1 MRFWRQRMMEKEEL
15 YARIEELERELAE
28 ERIRRKIT
36 EDNSDCALWEYEI
49 AAKRYVLSRKLG
61 GKWSTTNMV
70 IENYQE
76 QMHKWG
82 FVHPDD
88 WANFDE
94 FCAAMD
100 RGDEHISYEV
110 RQVSDES
117 VFVWFRYVGIPVYD
131 KDHKPYKI
139 MGKTMDITEEK
150 KNQELLEQKA
160 ERDSLTDLY
169 NKAKMRKLVEKHIRR
184 ADAHD
189 EGAFLIIDIDD
200 FKSINDTYGHLY
212 GDEVL
217 IKIANI
223 LLISTGLE
231 DYAGRI
237 GGDEFCVF
245 CRGENA
251 GQHAMETAER
261 ISQMADRIQLSGRRV
276 TLSMGISKYPA
287 DAATYEDLYQK
298 ADQALY
304 RVKHS
309 GKNAFSVYDKNY
321 NYADYTSGRKGN
333 ERETKREDAG
343 KKNIFIER
351 EIFDYAFRMMSSEQN
366 IKEAFKKIFF
376 ELGIRFQLQYFGLI
390 RYENQKAEIYD
401 EWSKRSEPIALDF
414 YTGIWPELENCFKE
428 HSFYMH
434 HDGLMIPIYA
444 ENKLSM
450 ITLIQSSQEEHQ
462 WTEAECEILSTMTRM
477 MESYLN
483 REKFAEKG
491 LEKEQENQELTIPGT
506 ETPESFSGKMG
517 QILPWQD
524 SQYAEVFLGIR
535 DYDEISAKM
544 SEEVKNSLLYH
555 LGTHIQKHLKGQEM
569 VCHVKKDEFLLLL
582 DNHVEAAS
590 EKIGHIMIMFEA
602 MIGEKYPDV
611 SINLYSGIYY
621 LESRGYRP
629 EEIFRIGKTLK
640 NKAKRYCTLENSI
653 YENRKSAGNIIDKE
667 AGILNRGNLTRL
679 KGFMNRAAKGER
691 LTVGFIGGSITQGFS
706 ATDPGKCYA
715 ARTVAWLRK
724 IYPNTEFAYVN
735 AGIGATDSQFGA
747 ARVQEDLLQRLPD
760 LVFVEFSVND
770 HSTPH
775 FCETY
780 EGLVRQIYGSASAPA
795 MVLIHNVYYDTGK
808 SAAYYHAQVGR
819 HYDLPCISIQNSI
832 YPAVAAGRLPAEKIT
847 ADFLHPNDLGH
858 ELVASV
864 ITNFLEKVIHDKTQE
879 PQEIFPAP
887 LTENAYEHCVRL
899 QYFNSTP
906 GKSVFVED
914 MTPQRD
920 ITDIFRNGWSAGE
933 KGAYLEF
940 AFRGTGAAVQY
951 RRVKDGPAPI
961 ATAVV
966 DENPETACVLD
977 GTFDE
982 TWGDKMELATIAEH
996 LPYGEHRV
1004 RIELTETHENDKAGF
1019 YLVSLIVSGVRTETE
1034 AE

>member
-1 MRFWRQRMMEKEEL
+1 MMEKEEL

-49 AAKRYVLSRKLG
+49 ASKKYVLSRKLG

-621 LESRGYRP
+621 LESRRYRP

-819 HYDLPCISIQNSI
+819 HYDLPCISMQNSI

-858 ELVASV
+858 EFMASV

-906 GKSVFVED
+906 EKSGFEED

-940 AFRGTGAAVQY
+940 TFRGTGAAVQY

-1004 RIELTETHENDKAGF
+1004 RIEITETHENDKAGF

>member
-1 MRFWRQRMMEKEEL
+1 MEKEEL

-414 YTGIWPELENCFKE
+414 YTGIWPELENYFKE

-602 MIGEKYPDV
+602 MIGDKYPDV

-706 ATDPGKCYA
+706 ATDPEKCYA
-715 ARTVAWLRK
+715 ARTFGWLK
-724 IYPNTEFAYVN
+724 KVFPNTEFDYVN

-819 HYDLPCISIQNSI
+819 HYDLPCISMQNSI

-858 ELVASV
+858 EFMASV

-906 GKSVFVED
+906 EKSGFEED

-940 AFRGTGAAVQY
+940 TFRGTGAAVQY

-982 TWGDKMELATIAEH
+982 TWGDKMQLTTVAEH

-1004 RIELTETHENDKAGF
+1004 RVEITETHAEDKAEF
-1019 YLVSLIVSGVRTETE
+1019 YLVSVIVSGMQEE
-1034 AE
+1034 NFGK

>member
-1 MRFWRQRMMEKEEL
+1 MMEKEEL

-49 AAKRYVLSRKLG
+49 ASKKYVLSRKLG
-61 GKWSTTNMV
+61 GKWNTTNMV

-76 QMHKWG
+76 QMHNWG

-88 WANFDE
+88 WATFDE

-117 VFVWFRYVGIPVYD
+117 AFIWFRYVGIPVYD

-139 MGKTMDITEEK
+139 MGKTLDITGEK
-150 KNQELLEQKA
+150 KNQELLKQKA

-169 NKAKMRKLVEKHIRR
+169 NKAKMRKLVEKHIRQ
-184 ADAHD
+184 ADD
-189 EGAFLIIDIDD
+189 TEGAFLIIDIDD
-200 FKSINDTYGHLY
+200 FKTINDTCGHLY

-217 IKIANI
+217 IKIANTI
-223 LLISTGLE
+223 LISAGME

-245 CRGENA
+245 CRGKNV
-251 GQHAMETAER
+251 GQHAVETAER
-261 ISQMADRIQLSGRRV
+261 ISRMADQIQLSGRRV
-276 TLSMGISKYPA
+276 TLSMGISRYPE
-287 DAATYEDLYQK
+287 DASSYEELYQK

-304 RVKHS
+304 RVKRS

-321 NYADYTSGRKGN
+321 NYVDYTSERKGTD
-333 ERETKREDAG
+333 RETG
-343 KKNIFIER
+343 FW
-351 EIFDYAFRMMSSEQN
+351 Q
-366 IKEAFKKIFF
+366 
-376 ELGIRFQLQYFGLI
+376 
-390 RYENQKAEIYD
+390 
-401 EWSKRSEPIALDF
+401 
-414 YTGIWPELENCFKE
+414 ELEK
-428 HSFYMH
+428 YYK
-434 HDGLMIPIYA
+434 GR
-444 ENKLSM
+444 
-450 ITLIQSSQEEHQ
+450 Q
-462 WTEAECEILSTMTRM
+462 WTETESEILSTMTRM

-483 REKFAEKG
+483 HEEYAGNVREREKDTEKPEPDIAG
-491 LEKEQENQELTIPGT
+491 M
-506 ETPESFSGKMG
+506 ETTESFSIKLE

-524 SQYAEVFLGIR
+524 GQYAEVFLGIR
-535 DYDEISAKM
+535 DYDVISEKM
-544 SEEVKNSLLYH
+544 SDEERASLIYH
-555 LGTHIQKHLKGQEM
+555 LGTHIHKHLKGQEM
-569 VCHVKKDEFLLLL
+569 VCHLKKDEFLLLL
-582 DNHVEAAS
+582 DNHVEAAA

-602 MIGEKYPDV
+602 MIGDKYPDV

-706 ATDPGKCYA
+706 ATEPDKCYA
-715 ARTVAWLRK
+715 ARTFGWLK
-724 IYPNTEFAYVN
+724 KVFPNTEFDYVN

-780 EGLVRQIYGSASAPA
+780 EGLVRQIYGSASA
-795 MVLIHNVYYDTGK
+795 
-808 SAAYYHAQVGR
+808 
-819 HYDLPCISIQNSI
+819 LP
-832 YPAVAAGRLPAEKIT
+832 
-847 ADFLHPNDLGH
+847 
-858 ELVASV
+858 
-864 ITNFLEKVIHDKTQE
+864 
-879 PQEIFPAP
+879 
-887 LTENAYEHCVRL
+887 
-899 QYFNSTP
+899 
-906 GKSVFVED
+906 
-914 MTPQRD
+914 
-920 ITDIFRNGWSAGE
+920 
-933 KGAYLEF
+933 
-940 AFRGTGAAVQY
+940 
-951 RRVKDGPAPI
+951 
-961 ATAVV
+961 
-966 DENPETACVLD
+966 
-977 GTFDE
+977 
-982 TWGDKMELATIAEH
+982 
-996 LPYGEHRV
+996 
-1004 RIELTETHENDKAGF
+1004 
-1019 YLVSLIVSGVRTETE
+1019 
-1034 AE
+1034 

>member
-1 MRFWRQRMMEKEEL
+1 MEKEEL

-49 AAKRYVLSRKLG
+49 ASKKYVLSRKLG
-61 GKWSTTNMV
+61 GKWNTTNMV
-70 IENYQE
+70 IENYQK
-76 QMHKWG
+76 QMHNWG

-88 WANFDE
+88 WATFDE

-100 RGDEHISYEV
+100 RGDERISYEV

-117 VFVWFRYVGIPVYD
+117 AFIWFRYVGIPVYD

-139 MGKTMDITEEK
+139 MGKTLDITGEK
-150 KNQELLEQKA
+150 KNQELLKQKA

-169 NKAKMRKLVEKHIRR
+169 NKAKMRKLVEKHIRQ
-184 ADAHD
+184 ADD
-189 EGAFLIIDIDD
+189 TEGAFIIVDIDD
-200 FKSINDTYGHLY
+200 FKTINDTCGHLY

-217 IKIANI
+217 IKIANTI
-223 LLISTGLE
+223 LISAGME

-245 CRGENA
+245 CRGKNV
-251 GQHAMETAER
+251 GQHAVETAER
-261 ISQMADRIQLSGRRV
+261 ISRMADQIQLSGRRV
-276 TLSMGISKYPA
+276 TLSMGISRYPE
-287 DAATYEDLYQK
+287 DASSYEELYQK

-304 RVKHS
+304 RVKRS

-321 NYADYTSGRKGN
+321 NYVDYTSERKGTD
-333 ERETKREDAG
+333 RETG
-343 KKNIFIER
+343 FW
-351 EIFDYAFRMMSSEQN
+351 Q
-366 IKEAFKKIFF
+366 
-376 ELGIRFQLQYFGLI
+376 
-390 RYENQKAEIYD
+390 
-401 EWSKRSEPIALDF
+401 
-414 YTGIWPELENCFKE
+414 ELEK
-428 HSFYMH
+428 YYK
-434 HDGLMIPIYA
+434 GR
-444 ENKLSM
+444 
-450 ITLIQSSQEEHQ
+450 Q
-462 WTEAECEILSTMTRM
+462 WTETESEILSTMTRM

-483 REKFAEKG
+483 HEEYAGNVREREKDTEKPEPDIAG
-491 LEKEQENQELTIPGT
+491 M
-506 ETPESFSGKMG
+506 ETTESFSIKLE

-524 SQYAEVFLGIR
+524 GQYAEVFLGIR

-602 MIGEKYPDV
+602 MIGDKYPDV

-706 ATDPGKCYA
+706 ATDLDKCYA
-715 ARTVAWLRK
+715 ARIFGWLK
-724 IYPNTEFAYVN
+724 KVFPNTEFDYVN

-899 QYFNSTP
+899 QYSNSTP
-906 GKSVFVED
+906 GKSVFVDD

-982 TWGDKMELATIAEH
+982 TWGDKMQLTTVAEH

>member
-1 MRFWRQRMMEKEEL
+1 MEKEEL

-351 EIFDYAFRMMSSEQN
+351 EIFDYAFRMMFSEQN

-414 YTGIWPELENCFKE
+414 YTGIWPELENYFKE

-602 MIGEKYPDV
+602 MIGDKYPDV

-706 ATDPGKCYA
+706 ATDPDKCYA
-715 ARTVAWLRK
+715 ARTFGWLK
-724 IYPNTEFAYVN
+724 KVFPNTEFDYVN

-906 GKSVFVED
+906 EKSGFEED

-940 AFRGTGAAVQY
+940 TFRGTGAAVQY

-982 TWGDKMELATIAEH
+982 TWGDKMQLTTVAEH

-1034 AE
+1034 TEAE

>member
-1 MRFWRQRMMEKEEL
+1 MMEKEEL

-621 LESRGYRP
+621 LESRRYRP

-640 NKAKRYCTLENSI
+640 NKAKRYCTVENSI
-653 YENRKSAGNIIDKE
+653 YENRKSAGNVIDIE
-667 AGILNRGNLTRL
+667 AGMLNRGNLTRL
-679 KGFMNRAAKGER
+679 KNLLNRATKGER
-691 LTVGFIGGSITQGFS
+691 LTVGFIGGSITQGFA
-706 ATDPGKCYA
+706 ATEPDQCYA

-724 IYPNTEFAYVN
+724 VFPNTEFDYVN

-887 LTENAYEHCVRL
+887 LTENAYEHCMRL
-899 QYFNSTP
+899 QYSNSTP

-982 TWGDKMELATIAEH
+982 TWGDKMQLTTVAEH

>member
-1 MRFWRQRMMEKEEL
+1 MEKEEL

-217 IKIANI
+217 IKIANTI
-223 LLISTGLE
+223 LISAGME

-245 CRGENA
+245 CHGKNV
-251 GQHAMETAER
+251 GQHAVETAER
-261 ISQMADRIQLSGRRV
+261 ISRMADQIQLSGRRV
-276 TLSMGISKYPA
+276 TLSMGISRYPE
-287 DAATYEDLYQK
+287 DASSYEELYQK

-304 RVKHS
+304 RVKRS

-321 NYADYTSGRKGN
+321 NYVDYTSERKGTD
-333 ERETKREDAG
+333 RET
-343 KKNIFIER
+343 
-351 EIFDYAFRMMSSEQN
+351 
-366 IKEAFKKIFF
+366 
-376 ELGIRFQLQYFGLI
+376 GLW
-390 RYENQKAEIYD
+390 Q
-401 EWSKRSEPIALDF
+401 
-414 YTGIWPELENCFKE
+414 ELEK
-428 HSFYMH
+428 YYK
-434 HDGLMIPIYA
+434 GR
-444 ENKLSM
+444 
-450 ITLIQSSQEEHQ
+450 Q
-462 WTEAECEILSTMTRM
+462 WTETESEILSTMTRM

-483 REKFAEKG
+483 REEYAGNVREREKDT
-491 LEKEQENQELTIPGT
+491 EKPEPDIAGM
-506 ETPESFSGKMG
+506 ETTESFSIKLE

-524 SQYAEVFLGIR
+524 GQYAEVFLGIR

-747 ARVQEDLLQRLPD
+747 ARVQEDLLRRLPD

-819 HYDLPCISIQNSI
+819 HYDLPCISMQNSI

-858 ELVASV
+858 ALMASV
-864 ITNFLEKVIHDKTQE
+864 ITNFLEKVMHDKTQE
-879 PQEIFPAP
+879 PQKIFPAP

-899 QYFNSTP
+899 QYSNSTP

-982 TWGDKMELATIAEH
+982 TWGDKMQLTTVAEH
-996 LPYGEHRV
+996 LPYGEHQV
-1004 RIELTETHENDKAGF
+1004 RIEITETHDNDKAGF
-1019 YLVSLIVSGVRTETE
+1019 YLVSVIASGVREKTE

>member
-1 MRFWRQRMMEKEEL
+1 MEKEEL
-15 YARIEELERELAE
+15 LARIEGLEQELAE

-49 AAKRYVLSRKLG
+49 ATKKYVLSRKLG

-70 IENYQE
+70 IDNYQE
-76 QMHKWG
+76 KMHSWG

-88 WANFDE
+88 WGSFDA
-94 FCAAMD
+94 FCEAMD
-100 RGDEHISYEV
+100 RGDEHICYEV

-131 KDHKPYKI
+131 KDHRPYKI
-139 MGKTMDITEEK
+139 MGKTLDITEEK

-169 NKAKMRKLVEKHIRR
+169 NKAKVRKLVEKHIRHS
-184 ADAHD
+184 ADAGD
-189 EGAFLIIDIDD
+189 KKEEAAFLIIDIDD

-217 IKIANI
+217 IKIANV

-237 GGDEFCVF
+237 GGDEFCIF

-261 ISQMADRIQLSGRRV
+261 ISRMADRIQLSGRRV
-276 TLSMGISKYPA
+276 TLSMGISQYPA

-321 NYADYTSGRKGN
+321 NYADYTSGRKGTD
-333 ERETKREDAG
+333 RETKREDAG

-366 IKEAFKKIFF
+366 LKEAFKKIFF

-390 RYENQKAEIYD
+390 RYRDQRAEVYN
-401 EWSKRSEPIALDF
+401 EWSKRKDPISLDF
-414 YTGIWPELENCFKE
+414 YTGLWPELEKYFKE

-434 HDGLMIPIYA
+434 HDGLMIPIYT
-444 ENKLSM
+444 ENQLSM
-450 ITLIQSSQEEHQ
+450 VTLIQSSQEEHQ

-483 REKFAEKG
+483 REEYAG
-491 LEKEQENQELTIPGT
+491 NGQEKEQEAAGIAIAGT
-506 ETPESFSGKMG
+506 ETPESFSAKLE

-524 SQYAEVFLGIR
+524 GQYAEVFVGIR
-535 DYDEISAKM
+535 DYDEISEKM
-544 SEEVKNSLLYH
+544 SEEVQNSLLFH
-555 LGTHIQKHLKGQEM
+555 LGTHIHKHLKGQEM

-582 DNHVEAAS
+582 DNNVEAAA

-602 MIGEKYPDV
+602 MIGDKYPDV
-611 SINLYSGIYY
+611 PIKLYSGIYY

-640 NKAKRYCTLENSI
+640 NKAKRYCTVENSI
-653 YENRKSAGNIIDKE
+653 YENRKSAGNVIDKE

-679 KGFMNRAAKGER
+679 KNFLNRAAKGER
-691 LTVGFIGGSITQGFS
+691 LTVGFIGGSITQGFA
-706 ATDPGKCYA
+706 ATEADKCYA

-724 IYPNTEFAYVN
+724 LFPNTEFDYVN
-735 AGIGATDSQFGA
+735 AGIGATNSQFGA
-747 ARVQEDLLQRLPD
+747 ARVQEDLLRRLPD
-760 LVFVEFSVND
+760 LVMVEFSVND

-775 FCETY
+775 DMETY
-780 EGLVRQIYGSASAPA
+780 EGLVRQIYGSRSCPA
-795 MVLIHNVYYDTGK
+795 MVLLHSVYYDTGK
-808 SAAYYHAQVGR
+808 SAAYYHAQIGR
-819 HYDLPCISIQNSI
+819 HYDLPCLSMQNSI

-858 ELVASV
+858 ELMASV
-864 ITNFLEKVIHDKTQE
+864 ITNFLEKVIHDKAEEQKE
-879 PQEIFPAP
+879 SFPEP
-887 LTENAYEHCVRL
+887 LTENTYEHCSRL
-899 QYFNSTP
+899 QYFNSAP
-906 GKSVFVED
+906 EKSGFEED
-914 MTPQRD
+914 MTPQRE
-920 ITDIFRNGWSAGE
+920 ITDIFRNGWSSGE
-933 KGAYLEF
+933 KGAYLKF
-940 AFRGTGAAVQY
+940 TFRGTGAAVQY

-966 DENPETACVLD
+966 DGDPQTACVLD

-982 TWGDKMELATIAEH
+982 DWGDKMQLTTVAEH
-996 LPYGEHRV
+996 LPYGEHQV
-1004 RIELTETHENDKAGF
+1004 CVEITETHAEDLAEF
-1019 YLVSLIVSGVRTETE
+1019 YLVSLIVSGVKERNQ
-1034 AE
+1034 

>member
-1 MRFWRQRMMEKEEL
+1 MMEKEEL

-49 AAKRYVLSRKLG
+49 ATKKYVLSKKLG
-61 GKWSTTNMV
+61 GKWNTTNMV

-88 WANFDE
+88 WSVFDA
-94 FCAAMD
+94 FCEAMD

-139 MGKTMDITEEK
+139 MGKTLDITGEK

-169 NKAKMRKLVEKHIRR
+169 NKAKMRKLVEKHIRQ
-184 ADAHD
+184 ADD
-189 EGAFLIIDIDD
+189 TEGAFLIIDIDD
-200 FKSINDTYGHLY
+200 FKTINDTCGHLY

-217 IKIANI
+217 IKIANTI
-223 LLISTGLE
+223 LISAGME

-245 CRGENA
+245 CRGKNV
-251 GQHAMETAER
+251 GQHAVETAER
-261 ISQMADRIQLSGRRV
+261 ISRMADQIQLSGRRV
-276 TLSMGISKYPA
+276 TLSMGISRYPE
-287 DAATYEDLYQK
+287 DASSYEELYQK

-304 RVKHS
+304 RVKRS

-321 NYADYTSGRKGN
+321 NYVDYTSERKGTD
-333 ERETKREDAG
+333 RETG
-343 KKNIFIER
+343 FW
-351 EIFDYAFRMMSSEQN
+351 Q
-366 IKEAFKKIFF
+366 
-376 ELGIRFQLQYFGLI
+376 
-390 RYENQKAEIYD
+390 
-401 EWSKRSEPIALDF
+401 
-414 YTGIWPELENCFKE
+414 ELEK
-428 HSFYMH
+428 YYK
-434 HDGLMIPIYA
+434 GR
-444 ENKLSM
+444 
-450 ITLIQSSQEEHQ
+450 Q
-462 WTEAECEILSTMTRM
+462 WTGAESEILSTMTRM
-477 MESYLN
+477 MENYLN
-483 REKFAEKG
+483 HEEYAGNVREREKDTEKPEPDIAG
-491 LEKEQENQELTIPGT
+491 M
-506 ETPESFSGKMG
+506 ETTESFSIKLE

-524 SQYAEVFLGIR
+524 GQYAEVFLGIR
-535 DYDEISAKM
+535 DYDEISANM

-569 VCHVKKDEFLLLL
+569 VYHAKKDEFLLLL

-602 MIGEKYPDV
+602 MIGDKYPDV

-653 YENRKSAGNIIDKE
+653 YENRKSAGNIIEKE

-706 ATDPGKCYA
+706 ATDPEKCYA
-715 ARTVAWLRK
+715 ARTFGWLK
-724 IYPNTEFAYVN
+724 KVFPNTEFDYVN

-747 ARVQEDLLQRLPD
+747 ARVQEDLLPRLPD

-940 AFRGTGAAVQY
+940 TFRGTGAAVQY

-1004 RIELTETHENDKAGF
+1004 RIEITETHENDKAGF
-1019 YLVSLIVSGVRTETE
+1019 YLVSLIVSGVRTKTE

>member
-1 MRFWRQRMMEKEEL
+1 MMEKEEL

-49 AAKRYVLSRKLG
+49 ASKKYVLSRKLG
-61 GKWSTTNMV
+61 GKWNTTNMV

-76 QMHKWG
+76 QMHNWG

-88 WANFDE
+88 WATFDE

-139 MGKTMDITEEK
+139 MGKTMDITAEK

-169 NKAKMRKLVEKHIRR
+169 NKAKMRKLVEKHICR

-217 IKIANI
+217 IKIANV

-237 GGDEFCVF
+237 GGDEFCIF

-276 TLSMGISKYPA
+276 TLSMGISQYPA
-287 DAATYEDLYQK
+287 DASTYEELYQK

-321 NYADYTSGRKGN
+321 NYADYTSVRKEN
-333 ERETKREDAG
+333 EQENKREDAG
-343 KKNIFIER
+343 KKDIFIER
-351 EIFDYAFRMMSSEQN
+351 EIFDYAFRVMSSEQN
-366 IKEAFKKIFF
+366 LKEALKKFFF

-390 RYENQKAEIYD
+390 RCQDGKAEIYD
-401 EWSKRSEPIALDF
+401 EWNKRNEPVVLDF
-414 YTGIWPELENCFKE
+414 YTENWQELENYFKE
-428 HSFYMH
+428 HSFCMH
-434 HDGLMIPIYA
+434 HDRLMIPIYA

-450 ITLIQSSQEEHQ
+450 IMLIQSSQAVHR
-462 WTEAECEILSTMTRM
+462 WTEAECEILSTMARM

-483 REKFAEKG
+483 REQYAERG
-491 LEKEQENQELTIPGT
+491 LEKEPESQELMIPGT
-506 ETPESFSGKMG
+506 ETPEIFSVKLG

-524 SQYAEVFLGIR
+524 GQYALCFLGIR
-535 DYDEISAKM
+535 DYDEFSGKM
-544 SEEVKNSLLYH
+544 SEEARISLLYH
-555 LGTHIQKHLKGQEM
+555 LGAHIHKHLKGQET
-569 VCHVKKDEFLLLL
+569 VCYVKKDEFLLIL
-582 DNHVEAAS
+582 DNNIEAAS

-602 MIGEKYPDV
+602 MIGDKYPDV

-653 YENRKSAGNIIDKE
+653 YENRKSAGHIIDKE

-735 AGIGATDSQFGA
+735 AGIGATDSLFGA
-747 ARVQEDLLQRLPD
+747 ARVQEDLLRRLPD

-770 HSTPH
+770 ESMSHYR
-775 FCETY
+775 ETY
-780 EGLVRQIYGSASAPA
+780 EGLVRQIYGSSSHPA
-795 MVLIHNVYYDTGK
+795 MVLLHSVYYDSGR
-808 SAAYYHAQVGR
+808 SAAYYHAQIGR
-819 HYDLPCISIQNSI
+819 HYDLPCISMQNSI
-832 YPAVAAGRLPAEKIT
+832 YPAVVAGRLPAEKIT
-847 ADFLHPNDLGH
+847 ADFLHPNDQGH

-864 ITNFLEKVIHDKTQE
+864 ITNFLEKVMHDKAEEQKE
-879 PQEIFPAP
+879 SFPAA
-887 LTENAYEHCVRL
+887 LTENAYEHCDRM

-906 GKSVFVED
+906 EKDGFEED
-914 MTPQRD
+914 MTPQRA
-920 ITDIFRNGWSAGE
+920 ITDIFRNGWEASQ
-933 KGAYLEF
+933 KGSYLEF
-940 AFRGTGAAVQY
+940 TFRGTGVSVQY

-961 ATAVV
+961 AAAVV
-966 DENPETACVLD
+966 DSDPGTVSVLD
-977 GTFDE
+977 GSFDE
-982 TWGDKMELATIAEH
+982 TWGDKMELTTVAEH

-1004 RIELTETHENDKAGF
+1004 RIEITETHDNDKAGF
-1019 YLVSLIVSGVRTETE
+1019 YLVSVIASGVREKTE

>member
-1 MRFWRQRMMEKEEL
+1 MKENEEL
-15 YARIEELERELAE
+15 YARIEELEKELAE

-49 AAKRYVLSRKLG
+49 ATKKYVLSRKLG
-61 GKWSTTNMV
+61 RKWSTTNMV

-88 WANFDE
+88 WSVFDA
-94 FCAAMD
+94 FCEAMD

-139 MGKTMDITEEK
+139 MGKTLDITGEK

-169 NKAKMRKLVEKHIRR
+169 NKAKMRKLVEKHIRQE
-184 ADAHD
+184 DMQ

-217 IKIANI
+217 IKIANAI
-223 LLISTGLE
+223 LISAGME

-261 ISQMADRIQLSGRRV
+261 ISRMADRIHMSGRRV
-276 TLSMGISKYPA
+276 TLSMGISRYPE
-287 DAATYEDLYQK
+287 DASSYEELYQK

-304 RVKHS
+304 RVKRS

-321 NYADYTSGRKGN
+321 NYVDYTSERKGTD
-333 ERETKREDAG
+333 RETG
-343 KKNIFIER
+343 FW
-351 EIFDYAFRMMSSEQN
+351 Q
-366 IKEAFKKIFF
+366 
-376 ELGIRFQLQYFGLI
+376 
-390 RYENQKAEIYD
+390 
-401 EWSKRSEPIALDF
+401 
-414 YTGIWPELENCFKE
+414 ELEK
-428 HSFYMH
+428 YYK
-434 HDGLMIPIYA
+434 GR
-444 ENKLSM
+444 
-450 ITLIQSSQEEHQ
+450 Q
-462 WTEAECEILSTMTRM
+462 WTETESEILSTMTRM

-483 REKFAEKG
+483 HEEYAGNVREREKDTEKPEPDIAG
-491 LEKEQENQELTIPGT
+491 M
-506 ETPESFSGKMG
+506 ETTESFSIKLE

-524 SQYAEVFLGIR
+524 GQYAEVFLGIR

-602 MIGEKYPDV
+602 MIGDKYPDV

-706 ATDPGKCYA
+706 ATDPEKCYA
-715 ARTVAWLRK
+715 ARTFGWLK
-724 IYPNTEFAYVN
+724 KVFPNTEFDYVN

-819 HYDLPCISIQNSI
+819 HYDLPCISMQNSI

-858 ELVASV
+858 EFMASV

-906 GKSVFVED
+906 EKSGFEED

-940 AFRGTGAAVQY
+940 TFRGTGAAVQY

-982 TWGDKMELATIAEH
+982 TWGDKMQLTTVAEH

-1004 RIELTETHENDKAGF
+1004 RIEITETHENDKAGF

>member
-1 MRFWRQRMMEKEEL
+1 MMEKEEL

-621 LESRGYRP
+621 LESRRYRP

-887 LTENAYEHCVRL
+887 LTENAYEHCMRL
-899 QYFNSTP
+899 QYSNSTP

-982 TWGDKMELATIAEH
+982 TWGDKMQLTTVAEH

>member
-1 MRFWRQRMMEKEEL
+1 MMEKEEL

-49 AAKRYVLSRKLG
+49 ATKKYVLSRKLG
-61 GKWSTTNMV
+61 RKWSTTNMV

-621 LESRGYRP
+621 LESRRYRP

-819 HYDLPCISIQNSI
+819 HYDLPCISMQNSI

-858 ELVASV
+858 EFMASV

-906 GKSVFVED
+906 EKSGFEED

-940 AFRGTGAAVQY
+940 TFRGTGAAVQY

-1004 RIELTETHENDKAGF
+1004 RIEITETHENDKAGF

>member
-1 MRFWRQRMMEKEEL
+1 MKENEEL
-15 YARIEELERELAE
+15 YARIEELEKELAE

-49 AAKRYVLSRKLG
+49 ATKKYVLSRKLG
-61 GKWSTTNMV
+61 RKWSTTNMV

-88 WANFDE
+88 WSVFDA
-94 FCAAMD
+94 FCEAMD

-139 MGKTMDITEEK
+139 MGKTLDITGEK

-169 NKAKMRKLVEKHIRR
+169 NKAKMRKLVEKHIRQ
-184 ADAHD
+184 ADD
-189 EGAFLIIDIDD
+189 TEGAFIIIDIDD
-200 FKSINDTYGHLY
+200 FKTINDTCGHLY

-217 IKIANI
+217 IKIANTI
-223 LLISTGLE
+223 LISAGME

-245 CRGENA
+245 CRGKNV
-251 GQHAMETAER
+251 GQHAVETAER
-261 ISQMADRIQLSGRRV
+261 ISRMADQIQLSGRRV
-276 TLSMGISKYPA
+276 TLSMGISRYPE
-287 DAATYEDLYQK
+287 DASSYEELYQK

-304 RVKHS
+304 RVKRS

-321 NYADYTSGRKGN
+321 NYVDYTSERKGTD
-333 ERETKREDAG
+333 RETG
-343 KKNIFIER
+343 FW
-351 EIFDYAFRMMSSEQN
+351 Q
-366 IKEAFKKIFF
+366 
-376 ELGIRFQLQYFGLI
+376 
-390 RYENQKAEIYD
+390 
-401 EWSKRSEPIALDF
+401 
-414 YTGIWPELENCFKE
+414 ELEK
-428 HSFYMH
+428 YYK
-434 HDGLMIPIYA
+434 GR
-444 ENKLSM
+444 
-450 ITLIQSSQEEHQ
+450 Q
-462 WTEAECEILSTMTRM
+462 WTETESEILSTMTRM

-483 REKFAEKG
+483 HEEYAGNVREREKDTEKPEPDIAG
-491 LEKEQENQELTIPGT
+491 M
-506 ETPESFSGKMG
+506 ETTESFSIKLE

-524 SQYAEVFLGIR
+524 GQYAEVFLGIR

-582 DNHVEAAS
+582 DNHVEAAW

-602 MIGEKYPDV
+602 MIGDKYPDV

-706 ATDPGKCYA
+706 ATDPDKCYA
-715 ARTVAWLRK
+715 ARTFGWLK
-724 IYPNTEFAYVN
+724 KVFPNTEFDYVN

-899 QYFNSTP
+899 QYSNSTP

-982 TWGDKMELATIAEH
+982 TWGDKMQLTTVAEH

>member
-1 MRFWRQRMMEKEEL
+1 MKENEEL
-15 YARIEELERELAE
+15 YARIEELEKELAE

-49 AAKRYVLSRKLG
+49 ASKKYVLSRKLG
-61 GKWSTTNMV
+61 GKWNTTNMV

-76 QMHKWG
+76 QMHNWG

-88 WANFDE
+88 WATFDE

-414 YTGIWPELENCFKE
+414 YTGIWPELENYFKE

-582 DNHVEAAS
+582 DNHVEAAW

-640 NKAKRYCTLENSI
+640 NKAKRYCTVENSI
-653 YENRKSAGNIIDKE
+653 YENRKSAGNVIDIE
-667 AGILNRGNLTRL
+667 AGMLNRGNLTRL
-679 KGFMNRAAKGER
+679 KNLLNRATKGER
-691 LTVGFIGGSITQGFS
+691 LTVGFIGGSITQGFA
-706 ATDPGKCYA
+706 ATEPDQCYA

-724 IYPNTEFAYVN
+724 VFPNTEFDYVN

-819 HYDLPCISIQNSI
+819 HYDLPCISMQNSI

-858 ELVASV
+858 EFMASV

-906 GKSVFVED
+906 EKSGFEED

-940 AFRGTGAAVQY
+940 TFRGTGAAVQY

-966 DENPETACVLD
+966 AENPETACVLD

-1004 RIELTETHENDKAGF
+1004 RIEITETHENDKAGF

>member
-1 MRFWRQRMMEKEEL
+1 MMEKEEL

-49 AAKRYVLSRKLG
+49 ASKKYVLSRKLG
-61 GKWSTTNMV
+61 GKWNTTNMV

-76 QMHKWG
+76 QMHNWG

-88 WANFDE
+88 WATFDE

-139 MGKTMDITEEK
+139 MGKTLDITGEK

-169 NKAKMRKLVEKHIRR
+169 NKAKMRKLVEKHIRQ
-184 ADAHD
+184 ADD
-189 EGAFLIIDIDD
+189 TEGAFIIVDIDD
-200 FKSINDTYGHLY
+200 FKTINDTCGHLY

-217 IKIANI
+217 IKIANTI
-223 LLISTGLE
+223 LISAGME

-245 CRGENA
+245 CHGKNV
-251 GQHAMETAER
+251 GQHAVETAER
-261 ISQMADRIQLSGRRV
+261 ISRMADQIQLSGRRV
-276 TLSMGISKYPA
+276 TLSMGISRYPE
-287 DAATYEDLYQK
+287 DASSYEELYQK

-304 RVKHS
+304 RVKRS

-321 NYADYTSGRKGN
+321 NYVDYTSERKGTD
-333 ERETKREDAG
+333 RET
-343 KKNIFIER
+343 
-351 EIFDYAFRMMSSEQN
+351 
-366 IKEAFKKIFF
+366 
-376 ELGIRFQLQYFGLI
+376 GLW
-390 RYENQKAEIYD
+390 Q
-401 EWSKRSEPIALDF
+401 
-414 YTGIWPELENCFKE
+414 ELEK
-428 HSFYMH
+428 YYK
-434 HDGLMIPIYA
+434 GR
-444 ENKLSM
+444 
-450 ITLIQSSQEEHQ
+450 Q
-462 WTEAECEILSTMTRM
+462 WTETESEILSTMTRM

-483 REKFAEKG
+483 SEEYAGNVREREKDTEKPEPDIAG
-491 LEKEQENQELTIPGT
+491 M
-506 ETPESFSGKMG
+506 ETTESFSIKLE

-524 SQYAEVFLGIR
+524 GQYAEVFLGIR

-569 VCHVKKDEFLLLL
+569 VCHLKKDEFLLLL
-582 DNHVEAAS
+582 DNHVEAAP

-602 MIGEKYPDV
+602 MIGNKYPDV
-611 SINLYSGIYY
+611 PIKLYGGIYY

-629 EEIFRIGKTLK
+629 EEIFRISKTLK
-640 NKAKRYCTLENSI
+640 NKAKRYCTVENSI
-653 YENRKSAGNIIDKE
+653 YENRKSAGNVIDIE
-667 AGILNRGNLTRL
+667 AGMLNRGNLTRL
-679 KGFMNRAAKGER
+679 KNLLNRATKGER
-691 LTVGFIGGSITQGFS
+691 LTVGFIGGSITQGF
-706 ATDPGKCYA
+706 AVTEPDKCYA
-715 ARTVAWLRK
+715 ARTFGWLK
-724 IYPNTEFAYVN
+724 KVFPNTEFDYVN

-899 QYFNSTP
+899 QYSNSTP

-920 ITDIFRNGWSAGE
+920 ITDIFRNGWSAGG
-933 KGAYLEF
+933 K
-940 AFRGTGAAVQY
+940 R
-951 RRVKDGPAPI
+951 
-961 ATAVV
+961 
-966 DENPETACVLD
+966 
-977 GTFDE
+977 
-982 TWGDKMELATIAEH
+982 
-996 LPYGEHRV
+996 
-1004 RIELTETHENDKAGF
+1004 
-1019 YLVSLIVSGVRTETE
+1019 SLSGVRFSGNRCRRAIPPSEGRTCTHCHGSGR
-1034 AE
+1034 

>member
-1 MRFWRQRMMEKEEL
+1 MMEKEEL

-49 AAKRYVLSRKLG
+49 ATKKYVLSKKLG
-61 GKWSTTNMV
+61 GKWNTTNMV

-88 WANFDE
+88 WSVFDA
-94 FCAAMD
+94 FCEAMD

-139 MGKTMDITEEK
+139 MGKTLDITGEK

-169 NKAKMRKLVEKHIRR
+169 NKAKMRKLVEKHIRQS
-184 ADAHD
+184 DD
-189 EGAFLIIDIDD
+189 TEGAFLIIDIDD
-200 FKSINDTYGHLY
+200 FKTINDTCGHLY

-217 IKIANI
+217 IKIANTI
-223 LLISTGLE
+223 LISAGME

-245 CRGENA
+245 CRGKNV
-251 GQHAMETAER
+251 GQHAVETAER
-261 ISQMADRIQLSGRRV
+261 ISRMADQIQLSGRRV
-276 TLSMGISKYPA
+276 TLSMGISRYPK
-287 DAATYEDLYQK
+287 DASSYEELYQK

-304 RVKHS
+304 RVKRS

-321 NYADYTSGRKGN
+321 NYVDYTSERKGTD
-333 ERETKREDAG
+333 RET
-343 KKNIFIER
+343 
-351 EIFDYAFRMMSSEQN
+351 
-366 IKEAFKKIFF
+366 
-376 ELGIRFQLQYFGLI
+376 GLW
-390 RYENQKAEIYD
+390 Q
-401 EWSKRSEPIALDF
+401 
-414 YTGIWPELENCFKE
+414 ELEK
-428 HSFYMH
+428 YYK
-434 HDGLMIPIYA
+434 GR
-444 ENKLSM
+444 
-450 ITLIQSSQEEHQ
+450 Q
-462 WTEAECEILSTMTRM
+462 WTEAESEILSTMTRM

-483 REKFAEKG
+483 HEEYAGNVREREKDTEKPEPDIAG
-491 LEKEQENQELTIPGT
+491 M
-506 ETPESFSGKMG
+506 ETTESFSIKLE

-524 SQYAEVFLGIR
+524 GQYAEVFLGIR
-535 DYDEISAKM
+535 DYDEISANM

-569 VCHVKKDEFLLLL
+569 VYHAKKDEFLLLL

-590 EKIGHIMIMFEA
+590 EKIGHIMIVFEA
-602 MIGEKYPDV
+602 MIGDKYPDV

-706 ATDPGKCYA
+706 ATDPEKCYA
-715 ARTVAWLRK
+715 ARTFGWMKKVF
-724 IYPNTEFAYVN
+724 PNTEFDYVN

-747 ARVQEDLLQRLPD
+747 ARVQEDLLRRLPD

-887 LTENAYEHCVRL
+887 LTENVYEHCVRL

-940 AFRGTGAAVQY
+940 TFRGTGAAVQY

-1004 RIELTETHENDKAGF
+1004 RIEITETHENDKAGF

>member
-1 MRFWRQRMMEKEEL
+1 MMEKEEL

-49 AAKRYVLSRKLG
+49 ASKKYVLSRKLG
-61 GKWSTTNMV
+61 GKWNTTNMV

-76 QMHKWG
+76 QMHNWG

-621 LESRGYRP
+621 LESRRYRP

-819 HYDLPCISIQNSI
+819 HYDLPCISMQNSI

-858 ELVASV
+858 EFMASV

-906 GKSVFVED
+906 EKSGFEED

-940 AFRGTGAAVQY
+940 TFRGTGAAVQY

-1004 RIELTETHENDKAGF
+1004 RIEITETHENDKAGF

>member
-1 MRFWRQRMMEKEEL
+1 MMEKEEL

-49 AAKRYVLSRKLG
+49 ATKRYVLSRKLG

-621 LESRGYRP
+621 LESRRYRP

-640 NKAKRYCTLENSI
+640 NKAKRYCTVENSI
-653 YENRKSAGNIIDKE
+653 YENRKSAGNVIDIE
-667 AGILNRGNLTRL
+667 AGMLNRGNLTRL
-679 KGFMNRAAKGER
+679 KNLLNRATKGER
-691 LTVGFIGGSITQGFS
+691 LTVGFIGGSITQGFA
-706 ATDPGKCYA
+706 ATEPDQCYA

-724 IYPNTEFAYVN
+724 VFPNTEFDYVN

-747 ARVQEDLLQRLPD
+747 ARVQEDLLPRLPD

-808 SAAYYHAQVGR
+808 SAAYYHAQIGR
-819 HYDLPCISIQNSI
+819 HYDLPCISMQNSI

-858 ELVASV
+858 EFMASV

-906 GKSVFVED
+906 EKSGFEED

-940 AFRGTGAAVQY
+940 TFRGTGAAVQY

-1004 RIELTETHENDKAGF
+1004 RIEITETHENDKAGF

>member
-1 MRFWRQRMMEKEEL
+1 MMEKEEL
-15 YARIEELERELAE
+15 YARIEELERKLAE

-49 AAKRYVLSRKLG
+49 ATKRYVLSRKLG

-88 WANFDE
+88 WSVFDA
-94 FCAAMD
+94 FCEAMD

-139 MGKTMDITEEK
+139 MGKTLDITGEK

-169 NKAKMRKLVEKHIRR
+169 NKAKMHKLVEKHIQQ
-184 ADAHD
+184 ADD
-189 EGAFLIIDIDD
+189 TEGAFLIIDIDD
-200 FKSINDTYGHLY
+200 FKTINDTCGHLY

-217 IKIANI
+217 IKIANTI
-223 LLISTGLE
+223 LISAGME

-245 CRGENA
+245 CRGKNV
-251 GQHAMETAER
+251 GQHAVETAER
-261 ISQMADRIQLSGRRV
+261 ISRMADQIQLSGRRV
-276 TLSMGISKYPA
+276 TLSMGISRYPE
-287 DAATYEDLYQK
+287 DASSYEELYQK

-304 RVKHS
+304 RVKRS

-321 NYADYTSGRKGN
+321 NYVDYTSERKGTD
-333 ERETKREDAG
+333 RET
-343 KKNIFIER
+343 
-351 EIFDYAFRMMSSEQN
+351 
-366 IKEAFKKIFF
+366 
-376 ELGIRFQLQYFGLI
+376 GLW
-390 RYENQKAEIYD
+390 Q
-401 EWSKRSEPIALDF
+401 
-414 YTGIWPELENCFKE
+414 ELEK
-428 HSFYMH
+428 YYK
-434 HDGLMIPIYA
+434 GR
-444 ENKLSM
+444 
-450 ITLIQSSQEEHQ
+450 Q
-462 WTEAECEILSTMTRM
+462 WTETESEILSTMTRM

-483 REKFAEKG
+483 HEEYTGNVREREKDTEKPEPDIAG
-491 LEKEQENQELTIPGT
+491 M
-506 ETPESFSGKMG
+506 ETTESFSIKLE

-524 SQYAEVFLGIR
+524 GQYAEVFLGIR

-569 VCHVKKDEFLLLL
+569 VCHLKKDEFLLLL
-582 DNHVEAAS
+582 DNHVEAAP

-602 MIGEKYPDV
+602 MIGDKYPDV
-611 SINLYSGIYY
+611 PIKLYSGIYY

-629 EEIFRIGKTLK
+629 EEIFRISKTLK

-653 YENRKSAGNIIDKE
+653 YENRKSAGHIIDKE
-667 AGILNRGNLTRL
+667 AGILTRGNLTRL

-735 AGIGATDSQFGA
+735 AGIGATDSLFGA
-747 ARVQEDLLQRLPD
+747 ARVQEDLLRRLPD

-770 HSTPH
+770 ESMSHYR
-775 FCETY
+775 ETY
-780 EGLVRQIYGSASAPA
+780 EGLVRQIYGSSSHPA
-795 MVLIHNVYYDTGK
+795 MVLLHSVYYDSGR
-808 SAAYYHAQVGR
+808 SAAYYHAQIGR
-819 HYDLPCISIQNSI
+819 HYDLPCISMQNSI
-832 YPAVAAGRLPAEKIT
+832 YPAVVAGRLPAEKIT

-864 ITNFLEKVIHDKTQE
+864 ITNFLEKVMHDKAEEQKE
-879 PQEIFPAP
+879 SFPAA
-887 LTENAYEHCVRL
+887 LTENAYEHCDRM

-906 GKSVFVED
+906 EKDGFEED
-914 MTPQRD
+914 MTPQRA
-920 ITDIFRNGWSAGE
+920 ITDIFRNGWEASQ
-933 KGAYLEF
+933 KGSYLEF
-940 AFRGTGAAVQY
+940 TFRGTGVSVQY

-961 ATAVV
+961 AAAVV
-966 DENPETACVLD
+966 DSDPVTVSVLD
-977 GTFDE
+977 GSFDE
-982 TWGDKMELATIAEH
+982 TWGDKMELTTVAEH

-1004 RIELTETHENDKAGF
+1004 RIEITETHDNDKSGF
-1019 YLVSLIVSGVRTETE
+1019 YLVSVIASGVREKTE

>member
-1 MRFWRQRMMEKEEL
+1 MMEKEEL

-49 AAKRYVLSRKLG
+49 ASKKYVLSRKLG
-61 GKWSTTNMV
+61 GKWNTTNMV

-76 QMHKWG
+76 QMHNWG

-88 WANFDE
+88 WATFDE

-100 RGDEHISYEV
+100 RGDERISYEV

-117 VFVWFRYVGIPVYD
+117 AFIWFRYVGIPVYD

-139 MGKTMDITEEK
+139 MGKTLDITGEK
-150 KNQELLEQKA
+150 KNQELLKQKA

-169 NKAKMRKLVEKHIRR
+169 NKAKMRKLVEKHIRQ
-184 ADAHD
+184 ADD
-189 EGAFLIIDIDD
+189 TEGAFIIVDIDD
-200 FKSINDTYGHLY
+200 FKTINDTCGHLY

-217 IKIANI
+217 IKIANTI
-223 LLISTGLE
+223 LISAGME

-245 CRGENA
+245 CRGKNV
-251 GQHAMETAER
+251 GQHAVETAER
-261 ISQMADRIQLSGRRV
+261 ISRMADQIQLSGRRV
-276 TLSMGISKYPA
+276 TLSMGISRYPE
-287 DAATYEDLYQK
+287 DASSYEELYQK

-304 RVKHS
+304 RVKRS

-321 NYADYTSGRKGN
+321 NYVDYTSERKGTD
-333 ERETKREDAG
+333 RETG
-343 KKNIFIER
+343 FW
-351 EIFDYAFRMMSSEQN
+351 Q
-366 IKEAFKKIFF
+366 
-376 ELGIRFQLQYFGLI
+376 
-390 RYENQKAEIYD
+390 
-401 EWSKRSEPIALDF
+401 
-414 YTGIWPELENCFKE
+414 ELEK
-428 HSFYMH
+428 YYK
-434 HDGLMIPIYA
+434 GR
-444 ENKLSM
+444 
-450 ITLIQSSQEEHQ
+450 Q
-462 WTEAECEILSTMTRM
+462 WTETESEILSTMTRM

-483 REKFAEKG
+483 HEEYAGNVREREKDTEKP
-491 LEKEQENQELTIPGT
+491 EPGIAGM
-506 ETPESFSGKMG
+506 ETTESFSIKLE

-524 SQYAEVFLGIR
+524 GQYAEVFLGIR

-582 DNHVEAAS
+582 DNHVEAAW

-602 MIGEKYPDV
+602 MIGDKYPDV

-706 ATDPGKCYA
+706 ATDLDKCYA
-715 ARTVAWLRK
+715 ARIFGWLK
-724 IYPNTEFAYVN
+724 KVFPNTEFDYVN

-899 QYFNSTP
+899 QYSNSTP
-906 GKSVFVED
+906 GKSVFVDD

-982 TWGDKMELATIAEH
+982 TWGDKMQLTTVAEH

>member
-1 MRFWRQRMMEKEEL
+1 MMEKEEL

-49 AAKRYVLSRKLG
+49 ASKKYVLSRKLG
-61 GKWSTTNMV
+61 GKWNTTNMV

-76 QMHKWG
+76 QMHNWG

-88 WANFDE
+88 WATFDE

-139 MGKTMDITEEK
+139 MGKTMDITAEK

-169 NKAKMRKLVEKHIRR
+169 NKAKMRKLVEKHICR

-217 IKIANI
+217 IKIANG

-237 GGDEFCVF
+237 GGDEFCIF

-261 ISQMADRIQLSGRRV
+261 ISRMADQIQLSGRRV
-276 TLSMGISKYPA
+276 TLSMGISRYPE
-287 DAATYEDLYQK
+287 DASSYEELYQK

-304 RVKHS
+304 RVKRS

-321 NYADYTSGRKGN
+321 NYVDYTSERKGTD
-333 ERETKREDAG
+333 RETG
-343 KKNIFIER
+343 FW
-351 EIFDYAFRMMSSEQN
+351 Q
-366 IKEAFKKIFF
+366 
-376 ELGIRFQLQYFGLI
+376 
-390 RYENQKAEIYD
+390 
-401 EWSKRSEPIALDF
+401 
-414 YTGIWPELENCFKE
+414 ELEK
-428 HSFYMH
+428 YYK
-434 HDGLMIPIYA
+434 GR
-444 ENKLSM
+444 
-450 ITLIQSSQEEHQ
+450 Q
-462 WTEAECEILSTMTRM
+462 WTEAESEILSTMTRM
-477 MESYLN
+477 MENYLN
-483 REKFAEKG
+483 HEEYAGNVREREKDTEKPEPDIAG
-491 LEKEQENQELTIPGT
+491 M
-506 ETPESFSGKMG
+506 ETTESFSIKLE

-524 SQYAEVFLGIR
+524 GQYAEVFLGIR
-535 DYDEISAKM
+535 DYDEISANM

-569 VCHVKKDEFLLLL
+569 VYHAKKDEFLLLL

-602 MIGEKYPDV
+602 MIGDKYPDV

-653 YENRKSAGNIIDKE
+653 YENRKSAGNIIEKE

-735 AGIGATDSQFGA
+735 AGIGATDSLFGA
-747 ARVQEDLLQRLPD
+747 ARVQEDLLRRLPD

-770 HSTPH
+770 ESMSHYR
-775 FCETY
+775 ETY
-780 EGLVRQIYGSASAPA
+780 EGLVRQIYGSSSHPA
-795 MVLIHNVYYDTGK
+795 MVLLHSVYYDSGR
-808 SAAYYHAQVGR
+808 SAAYYHAQIGR
-819 HYDLPCISIQNSI
+819 HYDLPCISMQNSI
-832 YPAVAAGRLPAEKIT
+832 YPAVVAGRLPAEKIT

-864 ITNFLEKVIHDKTQE
+864 ITNFLEKVMHDKAEEQKE
-879 PQEIFPAP
+879 SFPAA
-887 LTENAYEHCVRL
+887 LTENAYEHCDRM
-899 QYFNSTP
+899 QHFNSTP
-906 GKSVFVED
+906 EKSGFEED
-914 MTPQRD
+914 MTPQHA
-920 ITDIFRNGWSAGE
+920 ITDIFRNGWEASE
-933 KGAYLEF
+933 KGSYLEF
-940 AFRGTGAAVQY
+940 TFRGTGVSAQY

-961 ATAVV
+961 AAAVV
-966 DENPETACVLD
+966 DGDPGTVSVLD
-977 GTFDE
+977 GSFDE
-982 TWGDKMELATIAEH
+982 TWGDKMELTTVAEH

-1004 RIELTETHENDKAGF
+1004 RIEITETHDNDKAGF
-1019 YLVSLIVSGVRTETE
+1019 YLVSVIASGVREKTE

>member
-1 MRFWRQRMMEKEEL
+1 MMEKEEL

-621 LESRGYRP
+621 LESRRYRP

-640 NKAKRYCTLENSI
+640 NKAKRYCTVENSI
-653 YENRKSAGNIIDKE
+653 YENRKSAGNVIDIE
-667 AGILNRGNLTRL
+667 AGMLNRGNLTRL
-679 KGFMNRAAKGER
+679 KNLLNRATKGER
-691 LTVGFIGGSITQGFS
+691 LTVGFIGGSITQGFA
-706 ATDPGKCYA
+706 ATEPDQCYA

-724 IYPNTEFAYVN
+724 VFPNTEFDYVN

-887 LTENAYEHCVRL
+887 LTENAYEHCMRL
-899 QYFNSTP
+899 QYSNSTP

-940 AFRGTGAAVQY
+940 TFRGTGAAVQY

-982 TWGDKMELATIAEH
+982 TWGDKMQLTTVAEH

>member
-1 MRFWRQRMMEKEEL
+1 MEKEEL

-434 HDGLMIPIYA
+434 HDGLMISIYA

-491 LEKEQENQELTIPGT
+491 LKKEQENQELTIPGT

-747 ARVQEDLLQRLPD
+747 ARVQEDLLRRLPD

-819 HYDLPCISIQNSI
+819 HYDLPCISMQNSI

-858 ELVASV
+858 ALMASV
-864 ITNFLEKVIHDKTQE
+864 ITNFLEKVMHDKTQE
-879 PQEIFPAP
+879 PQKIFPAP

-982 TWGDKMELATIAEH
+982 TWGDKMQLTTVAEH

>member
-1 MRFWRQRMMEKEEL
+1 MEKEEL

-747 ARVQEDLLQRLPD
+747 ARVQEDLFQRLPD

>member
-1 MRFWRQRMMEKEEL
+1 MMEKEEL

-49 AAKRYVLSRKLG
+49 ATKKYVLSKKLG
-61 GKWSTTNMV
+61 GKWNTTNMV

-88 WANFDE
+88 WSVFDA
-94 FCAAMD
+94 FCEAMD

-139 MGKTMDITEEK
+139 MGKTLDITGEK

-169 NKAKMRKLVEKHIRR
+169 NKAKMRKLVEKHIRQ
-184 ADAHD
+184 ADD
-189 EGAFLIIDIDD
+189 TEGAFLIIDIDD
-200 FKSINDTYGHLY
+200 FKTINDTCGHLY

-217 IKIANI
+217 IKIANTI
-223 LLISTGLE
+223 LISAGME

-245 CRGENA
+245 CRGKNV
-251 GQHAMETAER
+251 GQHAVETAER
-261 ISQMADRIQLSGRRV
+261 ISRMADQIQLSGRRV
-276 TLSMGISKYPA
+276 TLSMGISRYPE
-287 DAATYEDLYQK
+287 DASSYEELYQK

-304 RVKHS
+304 RVKRS

-321 NYADYTSGRKGN
+321 NYVDYTSERKGTD
-333 ERETKREDAG
+333 RET
-343 KKNIFIER
+343 
-351 EIFDYAFRMMSSEQN
+351 
-366 IKEAFKKIFF
+366 
-376 ELGIRFQLQYFGLI
+376 GLW
-390 RYENQKAEIYD
+390 Q
-401 EWSKRSEPIALDF
+401 
-414 YTGIWPELENCFKE
+414 ELEK
-428 HSFYMH
+428 YYK
-434 HDGLMIPIYA
+434 GR
-444 ENKLSM
+444 
-450 ITLIQSSQEEHQ
+450 Q
-462 WTEAECEILSTMTRM
+462 WTETESEILSTMTRM

-483 REKFAEKG
+483 HEEYAGNVR
-491 LEKEQENQELTIPGT
+491 EQEKDT
-506 ETPESFSGKMG
+506 EKPEPDIAGMETTESFSIKLE

-524 SQYAEVFLGIR
+524 GQYAEVFLGIR
-535 DYDEISAKM
+535 DYDEISANM

-569 VCHVKKDEFLLLL
+569 VYHAKKDEFLLLL

-602 MIGEKYPDV
+602 MIGDKYPDV

-706 ATDPGKCYA
+706 ATDPEKCYA
-715 ARTVAWLRK
+715 ARTFGWMKKVF
-724 IYPNTEFAYVN
+724 PNTEFDYVN

-747 ARVQEDLLQRLPD
+747 ARVQEDLLRRLPD

-940 AFRGTGAAVQY
+940 TFRGTGAAVQY

-996 LPYGEHRV
+996 LSYGEHRV
-1004 RIELTETHENDKAGF
+1004 RIEITETHENDKAGF

>member
-1 MRFWRQRMMEKEEL
+1 MMEKEEL

-621 LESRGYRP
+621 LESRRYRP

-640 NKAKRYCTLENSI
+640 NKAKRYCTVENSI
-653 YENRKSAGNIIDKE
+653 YENRKSAGNVIDIE
-667 AGILNRGNLTRL
+667 AGMLNRGNLTRL
-679 KGFMNRAAKGER
+679 KNLLNRATKGER
-691 LTVGFIGGSITQGFS
+691 LTVGFIGGSITQGFA
-706 ATDPGKCYA
+706 ATEPDQCYA

-724 IYPNTEFAYVN
+724 VFPNTEFDYVN

-887 LTENAYEHCVRL
+887 LTENAYEHCMRL
-899 QYFNSTP
+899 QYSNSTP

-1004 RIELTETHENDKAGF
+1004 RIEITETHENDKAGF